1 MAVIYPAPGDLK
13 NTAQLL
19 LLLAGDVP
27 EIVRTVS
34 AGNAFEVP
42 DELADEYHR
51 RIAADDKPTPKRRAR
66 SSRKTTEE

>member
-1 MAVIYPAPGDLK
+1 MALIVPVPGDLK
-13 NTAQLL
+13 NTAKLL

-42 DELADEYHR
+42 DELADLYHEKINSAPGRHAR
-51 RIAADDKPTPKRRAR
+51 RR
-66 SSRKTTEE
+66 SKTKEES